1 MRYFSQKTL
10 SSHKIH
16 LFVIQKGGLSFP
28 MQNYFGNYFG
38 RLKYS
43 CWPLLTKE
51 HLFWIQHDLS
61 FQNGVRLYQ
70 KRLSSLK
77 GQNEIKSFEVIK
89 VFLLTSTLLIYSSTP
104 FFCMK
109 IVCRNVYIWDITS
122 IARWEKKIKI
132 FNIFMKDKCFH
143 VLLYLEMHLT
153 FDCQQETG
161 NWLTRKQLLCWRS
174 WIT

>member
-28 MQNYFGNYFG
+28 TQNYFGNYFG

-89 VFLLTSTLLIYSSTP
+89 VFLLTWTLLIYSSTP
-104 FFCMK
+104 FFAWKLYVEMFISETLLVLQGGRK
-109 IVCRNVYIWDITS
+109 KSKSSTFLWKTNV
-122 IARWEKKIKI
+122 
-132 FNIFMKDKCFH
+132 FMYFCI
-143 VLLYLEMHLT
+143 LRCTLHLT
-153 FDCQQETG
+153 VNKKLGTD
-161 NWLTRKQLLCWRS
+161 
-174 WIT
+174 